1 MSSSTEI
8 SGLTASSASDP
19 LKLAVD
25 EEKAKI
31 YQGNCLVAPT
41 VITRG
46 KVALIVT
53 SPPYPGVNQPEAEY
67 VTFPDPLDFNA
78 SHDFLQEVW
87 AVCYDLL
94 EDLGRLVVNIYDIPT
109 GTGGMIPNV
118 PAVIKRCLEV
128 GFVLREEYV
137 WDKMAG
143 YSPPSGSWPFPKGV
157 LSANTFELVLVFQKP
172 LAFSQRRVDP
182 SSIPEK
188 TKKLSELGPV
198 EHEWLMNSVWRISAD
213 RSGRSLG
220 HPFTF
225 PEDLIER
232 LIKLYTFVGETVL
245 DPFVGSGTTV
255 LVAEKLDRLGIGF
268 ELSEK
273 YINICKGR
281 FGQRGLFG

>member
-1 MSSSTEI
+1 MKPSTPT
-8 SGLTASSASDP
+8 SGLTASSDSDP
-19 LKLAVD
+19 LNIVVD

-31 YQGNCLVAPT
+31 YQGNCLRALDV
-41 VITRG
+41 VTRG

-53 SPPYPGVNQPEAEY
+53 SPPYPGVNQPENEY

-78 SHDFLQEVW
+78 SHRFLQEVW

-94 EDLGRLVVNIYDIPT
+94 EDTGRLVVNIYDIPT
-109 GTGGMIPNV
+109 GAGGMIPNV
-118 PAVIKRCLEV
+118 AAVIKRCLEI

-143 YSPPSGSWPFPKGV
+143 YSPPSGSWPYPKGV

-182 SSIPEK
+182 GSIPEK
-188 TKKLSELGPV
+188 IKAASLLGPT

-213 RSGRSLG
+213 RVGRALG

-232 LIKLYTFVGETVL
+232 LVKLYTFAGETVL

-255 LVAEKLDRLGIGF
+255 VVAEKLDRLGIGF

-273 YINICKGR
+273 YIGLCKAR